1 MTIESMFEKAAR
13 QKIRIPCEKGWLY
26 VEDLFDLSL
35 KELDKIYKILNA
47 QLKVAKE
54 DSLLTI
60 KDKDATKLE
69 LQVELVKYVAGVKIA
84 EEAANAARIANK
96 QKKEFLMTVLEE
108 QQKDEIK
115 KMSSDDIKKML
126 EEL

>member
-1 MTIESMFEKAAR
+1 MTIDNMFEKAAR

-35 KELDKIYKILNA
+35 RELDKIYKILNT
-47 QLKVAKE
+47 QLKTAKE
-54 DSLLTI
+54 DSLLDV
-60 KDKDATKLE
+60 KDTSTSKLE
-69 LQVELVKYVAGVKIA
+69 LQVDLVKYVFGVKKSE
-84 EEAANAARIANK
+84 EEARAVRVVNK
-96 QKKEFLMTVLEE
+96 QKKEFLMSVLEE

>member
-1 MTIESMFEKAAR
+1 MFEKAAR

-35 KELDKIYKILNA
+35 RELDKIYKILNA

-54 DSLLTI
+54 DSLLDV
-60 KDKDATKLE
+60 KDTSTSKLE
-69 LQVELVKYVAGVKIA
+69 LQVDLVKYVFGVKKS
-84 EEAANAARIANK
+84 EEAAIATRIANK

-115 KMSSDDIKKML
+115 KMSSDDIKKMI

>member
-35 KELDKIYKILNA
+35 RELDKIYKILNA

-54 DSLLTI
+54 DSLLDV
-60 KDKDATKLE
+60 KDTSTSKLE
-69 LQVELVKYVAGVKIA
+69 LQVDLVKYVFGVKKS
-84 EEAANAARIANK
+84 EEAAIATRIANK

-115 KMSSDDIKKML
+115 KMSSDDIKKMI

>member
-1 MTIESMFEKAAR
+1 MTIDMFEKAAR

-26 VEDLFDLSL
+26 VEDLFDLTL
-35 KELDKIYKILNA
+35 KELDKIYKILNT
-47 QLKVAKE
+47 QLKTAKE
-54 DSLLTI
+54 DSLLDV
-60 KDKDATKLE
+60 KDTNTSKLE
-69 LQVELVKYVAGVKIA
+69 LQVDLVKYVFGVKKS

>member
-1 MTIESMFEKAAR
+1 MTIDNMFEKAAR

-69 LQVELVKYVAGVKIA
+69 LQVELVKYVASVKIA

-115 KMSSDDIKKML
+115 KMSSDEIKKML

>member
-35 KELDKIYKILNA
+35 KELDKIYKILNT
-47 QLKVAKE
+47 QLKTAKE
-54 DSLLTI
+54 DSLLDV
-60 KDKDATKLE
+60 KDTSTSKLE
-69 LQVELVKYVAGVKIA
+69 LQVDLVKYVFGVKKS
-84 EEAANAARIANK
+84 EEAAIATRIANK

>member
-1 MTIESMFEKAAR
+1 MTIDMFEKAAR

-35 KELDKIYKILNA
+35 KELDKIYKILNT
-47 QLKVAKE
+47 QLKTAKE
-54 DSLLTI
+54 DSLLDV
-60 KDKDATKLE
+60 KDTSTSKLE
-69 LQVELVKYVAGVKIA
+69 LQVDLVKYVFGVKKS
-84 EEAANAARIANK
+84 EEAAIATRIANK
-96 QKKEFLMTVLEE
+96 QKKEFLMSVLEE

>member
-13 QKIRIPCEKGWLY
+13 QKIRIPCKKGWLY

-54 DSLLTI
+54 DSLLTV

-69 LQVELVKYVAGVKIA
+69 LQVELVKYVASVKIA

>member
-13 QKIRIPCEKGWLY
+13 CKTRIPCEKGWLY
-26 VEDLFDLSL
+26 VEDLFDLTL

-54 DSLLTI
+54 DSLLTV

-69 LQVELVKYVAGVKIA
+69 LQVELVKYVASVKIA
-84 EEAANAARIANK
+84 EETANAARIANK

-115 KMSSDDIKKML
+115 KMSSDDIKKMI

>member
-54 DSLLTI
+54 DSLLTV

-69 LQVELVKYVAGVKIA
+69 LQVELVKYVASVKIA
-84 EEAANAARIANK
+84 EETANAARIANK

>member
-115 KMSSDDIKKML
+115 KMSSDEIKKML